1 MKRVFD
7 ILFSLIGLIVLSP
20 AIALISL
27 VIKIDSAGP
36 ILFKQKRVGVGGVP
50 FDIFKFRT
58 MRVASAEV
66 SLQITV
72 GYDPRI
78 TKAGFFLRHWKLDEI
93 PQLLNVVR
101 GEMSFVGPRPEV
113 PKYVALYPDHLR
125 NIVLSVRPGITD
137 PCSIALRSESDLL
150 AVAKDPERFYVE
162 TLLPR
167 KLQLASDYVNERS
180 MLSDIMIILQTIG
193 VILGVSQQSGS
204 ADLGKPAG

>member
-7 ILFSLIGLIVLSP
+7 ILFSLIGLVALSP
-20 AIALISL
+20 AIALVSL
-27 VIKIDSAGP
+27 VIKVDSAGP
-36 ILFKQKRVGVGGVP
+36 ILFKQKRVGVGGVT

-58 MRVASAEV
+58 MRVTSAEV
-66 SLQITV
+66 SPQITV
-72 GYDPRI
+72 GCDPRI

-113 PKYVALYPDHLR
+113 PEYVALYPDHLR
-125 NIVLSVRPGITD
+125 DIVLSVRPGITD

-150 AVAKDPERFYVE
+150 AAAEDPERFYVE

-167 KLQLASDYVNERS
+167 KLQLASDYVTKRS
-180 MLSDIMIILQTIG
+180 MFSDIMIILHTIA
-193 VILGVSQQSGS
+193 VILGVSKQTAS
-204 ADLGKPAG
+204 ADLGKTAG